1 MNTVTAGAWW
11 LLSKTDM
18 PYAAEWRS
26 LRSRSRR
33 CNLLLEGPEEDTDA
47 VLALLKPHL
56 REPILW
62 QRRGAPLELPVGKSD
77 TLILQDVAALGPVEQ
92 RRLIA
97 WLDETGQFTQVVST
111 TTNALFPL
119 VVDGLFDSAL
129 YYRLNV
135 LLMHVDADTLAAAR
149 ALSGNPAVPRSA
161 SRTPDPPVEA
171 RPS

>member
-1 MNTVTAGAWW
+1 MNTVTAGARW

-62 QRRGAPLELPVGKSD
+62 QRRGAPLELTDGKSD

-97 WLDETGQFTQVVST
+97 WLDENRGGLDILVHGLTGNDLEDHT
-111 TTNALFPL
+111 THAAWLG
-119 VVDGLFDSAL
+119 DAA
-129 YYRLNV
+129 RLNLEV
-135 LLMHVDADTLAAAR
+135 FT
-149 ALSGNPAVPRSA
+149 G
-161 SRTPDPPVEA
+161 
-171 RPS
+171 